1 MVSATHFKTHCSTL
15 QHAVTRLL
23 LIRYVLHD
31 GIMTL
36 IVFLLCMAAAVLDD
50 AIG

>member
-15 QHAVTRLL
+15 QDAVTRLS
-23 LIRYVLHD
+23 LIRHVLHD
-31 GIMTL
+31 GIMTV
-36 IVFLLCMAAAVLDD
+36 IVFLLCLAAAMLDD